1 MDQDKTGKFIASLRK
16 EKNMTQEQFAE
27 ALGVNSRSVSRW
39 ETGRCMPDLS
49 LIEAVSDQLGI
60 SVSEFLHGSRMNKEE
75 IVSVQDSIS
84 TIIEISEKEKK
95 VKAKKL
101 NSHFVLGMMCLV
113 IILLNHQFG
122 FLSFVFRENVDDFV
136 AGALTGLTLFFEF
149 IGFYNNNHDVTFSQQ
164 KRDFFSGKR
173 SLL

>member
-75 IVSVQDSIS
+75 IVAVQDSIS

-101 NSHFVLGMMCLV
+101 VPFCFGNDVLGHHSSESSFGFIFRIQRMSM
-113 IILLNHQFG
+113 ILL
-122 FLSFVFRENVDDFV
+122 LER
-136 AGALTGLTLFFEF
+136 
-149 IGFYNNNHDVTFSQQ
+149 
-164 KRDFFSGKR
+164 
-173 SLL
+173 